1 MMLIVDASVAMKWV
15 CEEEGSDRAA
25 DLLVGWK
32 PAAPS
37 IWIVETANAL
47 WRKTRTNELTADE
60 ATERLAA
67 LRSAPVRSMPV
78 DDLIEPALKIAAS
91 LSHPIYDCLYLA
103 AAIRSNVYVVTADR
117 RFYNIV
123 RNTPLLCDAVKLL

>member
-25 DLLVGWK
+25 D
-32 PAAPS
+32 
-37 IWIVETANAL
+37 
-47 WRKTRTNELTADE
+47 
-60 ATERLAA
+60 
-67 LRSAPVRSMPV
+67 
-78 DDLIEPALKIAAS
+78 
-91 LSHPIYDCLYLA
+91 
-103 AAIRSNVYVVTADR
+103 R